1 MVDRSTSSL
10 TTRWRAIASIAMV
23 VVIAMLPLL
32 SKTHSVGR
40 RTGRPT
46 SKATPEAAVTK
57 APTTAPTPA
66 ATSTPEPFN
75 PDTASH
81 DQVIAQGL
89 AIFDV
94 APAIWRVT
102 EIDVPRSGD
111 ASSFSGDFSFTLQ
124 MEGLSVIRNDVTS
137 KRALLGPGE
146 AYYMS
151 SEDPYTRRSG
161 GSGAS
166 RAWVIEY
173 LPADASDDD
182 AGGTVIYKSD
192 PINTFPGGARDLELI
207 ANTIFPGESAPFPK
221 HQGDALLLVTSGTV
235 VASAGG
241 GVSTLNAGNGLLL
254 PGEVSLAN
262 KTDNVA
268 TYVVVAI
275 GGKVST
281 PGVSEEDTTAGSAAT
296 EAATEEATTSRPRPR
311 RPRRLRS
318 RRLSR
323 TTPKRWAHE

>member
-1 MVDRSTSSL
+1 MVDQSKNSL
-10 TTRWRAIASIAMV
+10 TTRWRAMASIAMV
-23 VVIAMLPLL
+23 AVIAMLPLL
-32 SKTHSVGR
+32 SKTHSVGAQNG
-40 RTGRPT
+40 TPT

-57 APTTAPTPA
+57 APTTAPTPV

-111 ASSFSGDFSFTLQ
+111 AESFSGDFSFTLQ

-151 SEDPYTRRSG
+151 SEDPYTRRAG
-161 GSGAS
+161 GSGTS

-173 LPADASDDD
+173 LPADASDAMPAERSSTRPTRSTRSP
-182 AGGTVIYKSD
+182 AGPVISSWS
-192 PINTFPGGARDLELI
+192 PTRSSP
-207 ANTIFPGESAPFPK
+207 AN
-221 HQGDALLLVTSGTV
+221 
-235 VASAGG
+235 
-241 GVSTLNAGNGLLL
+241 
-254 PGEVSLAN
+254 
-262 KTDNVA
+262 
-268 TYVVVAI
+268 
-275 GGKVST
+275 
-281 PGVSEEDTTAGSAAT
+281 
-296 EAATEEATTSRPRPR
+296 R
-311 RPRRLRS
+311 RPSRS
-318 RRLSR
+318 IRATRCC
-323 TTPKRWAHE
+323 W